1 MLSIGDFAR
10 LGRISVRMLRHYDGI
25 GLLVPARVDPVTGYR
40 WYDAAQLSR
49 LNRVLALKDLG
60 FSLDQVRSMV
70 DDEVG
75 VDELRGMLRLRHAE
89 LVEQISADRERLA
102 RVERRLRT
110 IEKEGTMSEQEYVV
124 KQLEGLRVAARTTV
138 VESME
143 KVGEVVGP
151 NFEALVDRLGAPAGP
166 AVAFYDV
173 HEDGSV
179 AASSALPYDGGP
191 GEGYDIVELPPVP
204 RAATVLHRGSMDTIG
219 DTWQELV
226 RHVEASG
233 HRATGLA
240 REVYLAMPPGDPDAW
255 VTELQEPLD

>member
-40 WYDAAQLSR
+40 WYDAAQLPR

-102 RVERRLRT
+102 RVERRLR
-110 IEKEGTMSEQEYVV
+110 
-124 KQLEGLRVAARTTV
+124 VAARTTV

-151 NFEALVDRLGAPAGP
+151 NFEALVERLGVPAGP

-204 RAATVLHRGSMDTIG
+204 RAATVLHHGSMDTIG

-226 RHVEASG
+226 RHVEGSG

-255 VTELQEPLD
+255 VTELQEPLE